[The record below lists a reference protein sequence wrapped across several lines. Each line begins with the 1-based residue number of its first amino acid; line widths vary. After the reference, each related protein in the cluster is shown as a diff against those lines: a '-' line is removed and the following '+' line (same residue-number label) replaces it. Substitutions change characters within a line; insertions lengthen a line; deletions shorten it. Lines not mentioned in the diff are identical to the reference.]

1 MICMLNCESNYTLCK
16 IARWVKH
23 CTLCKIAHSVK
34 NYTKINF
41 FRVPWGKFYTWLKTF
56 TQPSVVMVVTNVRC
70 ANRWCDIFTDEWEET
85 WRGALWQRTSDE
97 LCGERRTCSCT
108 ETNPIN
114 FWFLSLGQ
122 LLPSF
127 YVSLALVRVKG
138 RKYVLA
144 WKHLDQQ
151 SRISGLV
158 Y

>member
-1 MICMLNCESNYTLCK
+1 MRK
-16 IARWVKH
+16 IAQIVKD
-23 CTLCKIAHSVK
+23 
-34 NYTKINF
+34 YTQSTF
-41 FRVPWGKFYTWLKTF
+41 FHVPCGKFYTWLKTF

-70 ANRWCDIFTDEWEET
+70 ANRRCDIFTDEWEET
-85 WRGALWQRTSDE
+85 WRGALWQKTSDE

-138 RKYVLA
+138 RKYVFSLEASWPAIPDQWVGLLA
-144 WKHLDQQ
+144 SWHASWQPKSWSVVQH
-151 SRISGLV
+151 
-158 Y
+158 